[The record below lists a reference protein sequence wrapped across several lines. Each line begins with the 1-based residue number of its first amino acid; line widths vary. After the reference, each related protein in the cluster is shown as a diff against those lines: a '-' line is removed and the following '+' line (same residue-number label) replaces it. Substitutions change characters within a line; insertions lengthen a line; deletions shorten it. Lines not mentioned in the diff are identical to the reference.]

1 MYYPRKAH
9 TKQELTTHFKDK
21 ITASSAKLLFSSD
34 TLSSLEKSRTHFD
47 KLRCAALFTLCPWS
61 RTSLKLWECDHYTA
75 TYAEGDHRSLISLLP
90 VQPSPFPLIPC
101 FLSPWCSVPRYLGN
115 ALVMFCSPFSRHSLA
130 LEGRRT
136 PLVLLSSTPKQP
148 MWTAPSNPRLTFTL
162 PETTAEKRSMTTQT
176 QNQVFP
182 KALGLPFSYRDI
194 WISNCMRCKDGKALL
209 WVGVEDISLI
219 EEAGCHGNILNHC
232 IG

>member
-1 MYYPRKAH
+1 MTNCVVLR
-9 TKQELTTHFKDK
+9 
-21 ITASSAKLLFSSD
+21 SSPCVLEAGLPLNCGSAIIIRQPMQRVTSVLLFHSY
-34 TLSSLEKSRTHFD
+34 LSSHPAS
-47 KLRCAALFTLCPWS
+47 
-61 RTSLKLWECDHYTA
+61 
-75 TYAEGDHRSLISLLP
+75 
-90 VQPSPFPLIPC
+90 PSSHAP
-101 FLSPWCSVPRYLGN
+101 FLSPRCSVPRYLGN

-162 PETTAEKRSMTTQT
+162 PETTAEKRSMTTRT

-194 WISNCMRCKDGKALL
+194 
-209 WVGVEDISLI
+209 
-219 EEAGCHGNILNHC
+219 
-232 IG
+232 